1 MEVKILDGKKVAVFL
16 KDKLKEKISKLKEIG
31 IVPGLAVVLV
41 GDNSASKIYVK
52 SKARSCKKLGIFSKT
67 LNFAD
72 DISQSELNSVIDELN
87 NDDKIDGILV
97 QMPLPS
103 HLDESE
109 IINKILP
116 EKDVDGFHPINIGKL
131 VIGEKSF
138 VSCTPAGILEILKF
152 YKISTEGKHVVIVGR
167 SNIVGKPLL
176 NLLYQKSEFGNAT
189 VTICHSR
196 TKNLSDIT
204 KQADILIVA
213 TGRAGMI
220 TANMVKNESVII
232 DVGINRIADSTK
244 EKGYRLVGDV
254 EFEDVKKKVSAITPV
269 PGGVGP
275 MTIAMLM
282 KNTYEAAIIHNK
294 L

>member
-16 KDKLKEKISKLKEIG
+16 KDKLKEKISKLKEVG